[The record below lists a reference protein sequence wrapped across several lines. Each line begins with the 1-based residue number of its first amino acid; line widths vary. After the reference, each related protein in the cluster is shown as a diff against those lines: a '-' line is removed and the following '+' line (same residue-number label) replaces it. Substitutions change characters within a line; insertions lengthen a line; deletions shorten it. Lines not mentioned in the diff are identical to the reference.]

1 MRQLSEISTIIAAVF
16 TTESR
21 LWKLILYIKD
31 IRQKSN
37 NFCASICLNFMG
49 KSVLCKYFHSRP
61 FIPNF
66 KTSTDK
72 WKFLIWYFNWANLPF
87 IGSSSSFSGIHCTQ
101 RVRRRIHGWS
111 LLHLTVVT
119 KTLVVT
125 DEPLTLTL
133 REIFADLTGF
143 LKMVVVAS
151 AGEVSEK
158 RCLLMLQEP
167 IHSW

>member
-1 MRQLSEISTIIAAVF
+1 M
-16 TTESR
+16 
-21 LWKLILYIKD
+21 
-31 IRQKSN
+31 
-37 NFCASICLNFMG
+37 
-49 KSVLCKYFHSRP
+49 
-61 FIPNF
+61 
-66 KTSTDK
+66 
-72 WKFLIWYFNWANLPF
+72 
-87 IGSSSSFSGIHCTQ
+87 
-101 RVRRRIHGWS
+101 
-111 LLHLTVVT
+111 VT

-151 AGEVSEK
+151 EAGEVSEK

>member
-21 LWKLILYIKD
+21 LWKLILFIRDIK
-31 IRQKSN
+31 QKSN

-49 KSVLCKYFHSRP
+49 KSLLWQILGLLFPILRQVLTNG
-61 FIPNF
+61 NF
-66 KTSTDK
+66 WYDI
-72 WKFLIWYFNWANLPF
+72 LIELNLPF

>member
-21 LWKLILYIKD
+21 LWKSILYIKD

-49 KSVLCKYFHSRP
+49 KSLLCKYLHSRP

-72 WKFLIWYFNWANLPF
+72 WYDILIELNLPF